1 MTEEAFMKL
10 ATTTIGAVM
19 ASMFSLPA
27 AAVDFNV
34 KVENLT
40 RGILFTPLLVVAHP
54 DTKSYFTLGSAA
66 STELMTL
73 AEGGG
78 LPADAALTTATYT
91 HSNNPKGGMLGPG
104 ESTDTDLNTDSA
116 TANTHLTVM
125 AMMLPTNDGFV
136 ALNGIDIP
144 TTAGTYT
151 YYANAYD
158 AGSEAN
164 NELVGSGTVG
174 MAGFPVPAPAA
185 TAISAGS
192 GGTGVPGVSAEGQV
206 HIHRG
211 VLGDTNATGGIS
223 DIKSE
228 RHRWLNPVAKIT
240 LTVK

>member
-27 AAVDFNV
+27 AAVEFTV
-34 KVENLT
+34 KIENLT
-40 RGILFTPLLVVAHP
+40 RGIHFTPLLVVAHP
-54 DTKSYFTLGSAA
+54 ETHSYFTLG
-66 STELMTL
+66 TE
-73 AEGGG
+73 
-78 LPADAALTTATYT
+78 ADAALTALAEGGTLPA
-91 HSNNPKGGMLGPG
+91 NNPAYTYKNDPKGSLLGPG
-104 ESTDTDLNTDSA
+104 ESTTTTSLDTGNNPTNTR
-116 TANTHLTVM
+116 LTVM

-136 ALNGIDIP
+136 ALNGIEIP
-144 TTAGTYT
+144 TTAGTYP

-164 NELVGSGTVG
+164 NELVAAGGGTVG
-174 MAGFPVPAPAA
+174 TAGFPAPA
-185 TAISAGS
+185 AISAGS
-192 GGTGVPGVSAEGQV
+192 GGTGVLGVSVEGHV

-211 VLGDTNATGGIS
+211 VLGDTNASGGIS